1 MFKVGFGYDSHCFDK
16 KRKLI
21 LGGVEITD
29 QFGLAGHSDA
39 DVLLHALIDAL
50 LGSVGGRDIGSLFP
64 DNDPSF
70 KDISSLKLLKDVV
83 DKIKAKNY
91 VINNC
96 DLVIVSE
103 IPKLEPFREEI
114 VESIADVLNIESD
127 KINFKATTNEKM
139 GFVGRKEGMAA
150 FAVVSVLKD
159 KLWEFFNWLDRE
171 GSNYDVSQRYNDSRS
186 NND

>member
-1 MFKVGFGYDSHCFDK
+1 LFKVGFGYDSHRFEE

-50 LGSVGGRDIGSLFP
+50 LGSLGEGDIGTHFP
-64 DNDPSF
+64 DDDPEY
-70 KDISSLKLLKDVV
+70 KGISSLKLLEEVV
-83 DKIKAKNY
+83 EKTKEKQYI
-91 VINNC
+91 INNC

-103 IPKLEPFREEI
+103 IPKLEPFRQEI
-114 VESIADVLNIESD
+114 VNSISNVLKIEKE

-150 FAVVSVLKD
+150 YAVVSLVEE
-159 KLWEFFNWLDRE
+159 KLLEFFNWLDRE
-171 GSNYDVSQRYNDSRS
+171 GSNYDVSERYNDSRS
-186 NND
+186 NNN

>member
-1 MFKVGFGYDSHCFDK
+1 MFKVGFGYDSHRFDK
-16 KRKLI
+16 QRKLI

-50 LGSVGGRDIGSLFP
+50 LGSVGAGDIGTHFP
-64 DNDPSF
+64 DDDPEF
-70 KDISSLKLLKDVV
+70 ENISSLKLLKTAVK
-83 DKIKAKNY
+83 KIEEENY

-103 IPKLEPFREEI
+103 IPKLEPFRKEI
-114 VESIADVLNIESD
+114 VNSISSALSIEAE

-150 FAVVSVLKD
+150 YAVVSVLEE
-159 KLWEFFNWLDRE
+159 KLLGFFNWLDRE
-171 GSNYDVSQRYNDSRS
+171 GSNYDVS
-186 NND
+186 

>member
-1 MFKVGFGYDSHCFDK
+1 MFKVGFGYDSHCFDD

-21 LGGVEITD
+21 LGGIEITD

-50 LGSVGGRDIGSLFP
+50 LGSVGSGDIGSLFP
-64 DNDPSF
+64 DNDPKF

-83 DKIKAKNY
+83 YRIKAKNY

-96 DLVIVSE
+96 DLVVVSE
-103 IPKLEPFREEI
+103 IPKLEPFREKI
-114 VESIADVLNIESD
+114 IDSIASVLNIEAD

-139 GFVGRKEGMAA
+139 GFIGRKEGMAA
-150 FAVVSVLKD
+150 FAVVSVLEE
-159 KLWEFFNWLDRE
+159 KLWNFFNWLDRE

-186 NND
+186 NNN

>member
-1 MFKVGFGYDSHCFDK
+1 MFKVGFGYDSHRFDE

-50 LGSVGGRDIGSLFP
+50 LGSVGSGDIGSHFP
-64 DNDPSF
+64 DNEPEY
-70 KDISSLKLLKDVV
+70 KNISSLKLLKDVV
-83 DKIKAKNY
+83 DKIEAKNY

-96 DLVIVSE
+96 DLVVVSE
-103 IPKLEPFREEI
+103 IPKLEPFRKKI
-114 VESIADVLNIESD
+114 IDSISSNLGIKADN
-127 KINFKATTNEKM
+127 INFKATTNEKM
-139 GFVGRKEGMAA
+139 GFIGRKEGMAA
-150 FAVVSVLKD
+150 YAVVSVLEE
-159 KLWEFFNWLDRE
+159 KLWKFFDWLDRE

-186 NND
+186 NNN